1 LVFELLKATFT
12 AALILV
18 YWDLELLLVLE
29 TNVLNHIIAVILST
43 YIKEDLYSIAFYS
56 RTLNTTKLNYDVYN
70 KELFV
75 IYKAF

>member
-1 LVFELLKATFT
+1 MVFELLKATFT
-12 AALILV
+12 TALVLV

>member
-12 AALILV
+12 TALVLV

>member
-12 AALILV
+12 TALVLV

-29 TNVLNHIIAVILST
+29 TNVLNHIIAVILFT
-43 YIKEDLYSIAFYS
+43 YIKEDLHSIAFYS
-56 RTLNTTKLNYDVYN
+56 RTLNTTKLNYNVYN